1 MTETRRN
8 NMADDPKPPDLPYLL
23 IDARPLHPFLIDMPR
38 EWDRRGL
45 LRRREGFD
53 DVWHEIETNQAA
65 LGERAGITARDY
77 QELCTV
83 EEQLRQ
89 VQSLLPRARKLT
101 ELLEENAARLD
112 DRIQRMIH
120 GIAATID
127 IRAQSMDDRE
137 LLGPY
142 ERVRR
147 YRSATQVQGAR
158 TRRRKR
164 AAAAAAAAASEN
176 GSSGDRSK

>member
-1 MTETRRN
+1 
-8 NMADDPKPPDLPYLL
+8 MADDSKPPDPYLL
-23 IDARPLHPFLIDMPR
+23 IDARPLDSFLIDMPP

-53 DVWHEIETNQAA
+53 DVWHEIETNQAR
-65 LGERAGITARDY
+65 LGERAGITERDY
-77 QELCTV
+77 QELCTA

-89 VQSLLPRARKLT
+89 IQALLPRARKLT
-101 ELLEENAARLD
+101 EVLEENAARLD
-112 DRIQRMIH
+112 DRIQRMVR
-120 GIAATID
+120 GMAATID

-137 LLGPY
+137 ILGPY

-147 YRSATQVQGAR
+147 YRSAVQIQSAR

-164 AAAAAAAAASEN
+164 AESAQ
-176 GSSGDRSK
+176 